1 MKKVLKTEKER
12 LAYIK
17 KCVER
22 GNKEREAKRAAANAS

>member
-1 MKKVLKTEKER
+1 MKKLLKTKEER

-22 GNKEREAKRAAANAS
+22 GNKEREARRAAANAS